1 MKIDTN
7 IFLATEE
14 NGFADKLSSILSL
27 KKGMALGGVCK
38 NVSELRMCLEH
49 TPAQIAVVDIDS
61 DPSYVLKELG
71 RVIPLHPETRFAVAS
86 NNSNSELILG
96 AMHSGA
102 RDFLLKKFIDVELD
116 RVLERLLSDI
126 TSTSASLGS
135 VISVFSTGGGCG
147 ATTVVVNLAN
157 ELRLRSSK
165 PVLTIDLDSYYGGVS
180 SYLGISSH
188 YGIADILA
196 HNGPIDG
203 NLITSSVTKY
213 ADNFDVLL
221 NTANGDHFAP
231 KYIQQDNLMPVFEA
245 CRQAYRYTIVD
256 AARVPEDMAEF
267 LATTSKAILIVF
279 QMTVKDVKVAKAA
292 ISKLTKLGANPER
305 IIPLANRY
313 RKRGPMIPLEETKK
327 VLGLSSLQFISN
339 DFKHVVRSI
348 NGGELLADCASWS
361 RIRRDFQSLVSRI
374 CTLEENSNGQ
384 SKR

>member
-14 NGFADKLSSILSL
+14 TGFANELSSILGL

-38 NVSELRMCLEH
+38 NVSELKSYLEH
-49 TPAQIAVVDIDS
+49 TPTQLAVVDIDS
-61 DPSYVLKELG
+61 DPPYVLRELG
-71 RVIPLHPETRFAVAS
+71 KVIPLYPETRFAVAS
-86 NNSNSELILG
+86 HNSNSELILS
-96 AMHSGA
+96 AMRSGV
-102 RDFLLKKFIDVELD
+102 REFLPKKSIEAELD
-116 RVLERLLSDI
+116 RVLERLLFDI
-126 TSTSASLGS
+126 AGTSESLGS
-135 VISVFSTGGGCG
+135 VISVFSTSGGCG

-157 ELRLRSSK
+157 ELRLKSSE
-165 PVLTIDLDSYYGGVS
+165 PVLTIDLDNCYGGVS
-180 SYLGISSH
+180 SYLGISGH
-188 YGIADILA
+188 YCIADILA

-231 KYIQQDNLMPVFEA
+231 KYIQQDNLTPVFEA
-245 CRQAYRYTIVD
+245 CRQAYRYIIVD
-256 AARVPEDMAEF
+256 AARVPEDMAEL
-267 LATTSKAILIVF
+267 LAATSKAILIVF
-279 QMTVKDVKVAKAA
+279 QMTVKDVKMAKAA
-292 ISKLTKLGANPER
+292 ISKLTKLGASPDR

-313 RKRGPMIPLEETKK
+313 QKRGPMIPLEETKK

-374 CTLEENSNGQ
+374 CTLEENGNGQ